1 MTEKEPLLAVRVD
14 RWLVAARIFKSREL
28 SQQACNG
35 GHVQVN
41 GKSVKPSAWL
51 RVGDRVRALAPRGE
65 IIVVVAKLEEKRQG
79 PALAQMLYVDESPP
93 PPPKEESVFLRPH
106 GSGRPT
112 KQDRRRLERFRGG
125 F

>member
-1 MTEKEPLLAVRVD
+1 MPEKEPLVVVRID

-35 GHVQVN
+35 GHVQIN
-41 GKSVKPSAWL
+41 GNSVKPSTVV

-65 IIVVVAKLEEKRQG
+65 TIVVVSKLEEKRQG
-79 PALAQMLYVDESPP
+79 PVLAKLLYVDESPP
-93 PPPKEESVFLRPH
+93 PPPKDETAFARPH
-106 GSGRPT
+106 GAGRPT